1 MIRYM
6 KNINR
11 DYLVTVN
18 VKTAVVT
25 APSNMSFY
33 ITDINTCNIFFK
45 LSFKGP
51 NDDKITDLINSKAPK
66 EYAKDYRLTLR
77 ILKPDGMR
85 IDNIPVELRDP
96 DSDFLYV
103 DLKPRQLDMLGTY
116 TCELFIDS
124 LVTGEDENGEEINL
138 RDERNTTNSFTFTVI
153 KSIFTDVDEVIEAD
167 PDYPLL
173 ADVYAT
179 KEYVNE
185 YVIDTVKNMD
195 ILGYATRAYVNQLIA
210 SSGDV
215 DLSDYVKD
223 EELYAAVNK
232 YLTSGDVK
240 LELPE
245 YIKHNEL
252 NKLLS
257 NTLKN
262 YVTNNMLDGYATDDE
277 MKAYVTRRLA
287 DISYDGDGNVNID
300 LDGYATTEALNSA
313 LRNKADKEHTHEDL
327 YITQEDFTNT
337 IQDYVTKDQIP
348 VIPEMPEIPESL
360 PANGGH
366 ADTADSA
373 NKIGEY
379 SICVCTKEQYDELAL
394 SNSIDTTTLYFV
406 KEN

>member
-51 NDDKITDLINSKAPK
+51 NEDFIISYKDFIPK
-66 EYAKDYRLTLR
+66 ENASNYRLTLR
-77 ILKPDGMR
+77 ILKPDNMR
-85 IDNIPVELRDP
+85 IDNIPVKLLDT

-103 DLKPRQLDMLGTY
+103 DLKPEQLDILGTY
-116 TCELFIDS
+116 ACELFIDS
-124 LVTGEDENGEEINL
+124 SVTGEGKDGQEIPL
-138 RDERNTTNSFTFTVI
+138 RDERSTTNRFTFTVI

-185 YVIDTVKNMD
+185 YVVDTVKNMD
-195 ILGYATRAYVNQLIA
+195 ILGFATREYVNQLIV
-210 SSGDV
+210 SSGNI
-215 DLSDYVKD
+215 DLSDYVRD
-223 EELYAAVNK
+223 EELYESIRM
-232 YLTSGDVK
+232 YLSSGDIKVN
-240 LELPE
+240 LSE

-252 NKLLS
+252 NSLLS
-257 NTLKN
+257 STLKN
-262 YVTNNMLDGYATDDE
+262 YVTNNMLDSYATDEE
-277 MKAYVTRRLA
+277 MKAYVSKEIVRVASGGAINLNGYVTTTVLNNTLR
-287 DISYDGDGNVNID
+287 DIDNA
-300 LDGYATTEALNSA
+300 LDGKSDEGH
-313 LRNKADKEHTHEDL
+313 EHE
-327 YITQEDFTNT
+327 E
-337 IQDYVTKDQIP
+337 YVTKQGFLS
-348 VIPEMPEIPESL
+348 VIHEYATKQDIPESL

-366 ADTADSA
+366 ADTANTADSA

-379 SICVCTKEQYDELAL
+379 SICICTKEYYDELVL
-394 SNSIDTTTLYFV
+394 GKYTDPTTLYFV
-406 KEN
+406 KED

>member
-1 MIRYM
+1 MIHYM

-18 VKTAVVT
+18 VKTAEVA

-45 LSFKGP
+45 LDFRGP
-51 NDDKITDLINSKAPK
+51 NEDFMISYKDFIPK
-66 EYAKDYRLTLR
+66 ENAKDYRLTLR

-85 IDNIPVELRDP
+85 IDNIPVELRDS

-103 DLKPRQLDMLGTY
+103 DLKPEQLNMLGTY

-138 RDERNTTNSFTFTVI
+138 RDERSTTNSFTFTVI

-185 YVIDTVKNMD
+185 YVVETVKNMD
-195 ILGYATRAYVNQLIA
+195 LLGYATREYVNQLIV

-223 EELYAAVNK
+223 TELHAAVYK
-232 YLTSGDVK
+232 YLNSGDIK
-240 LELPE
+240 LELSE
-245 YIKHNEL
+245 YVKHNEL
-252 NKLLS
+252 NSLLDS
-257 NTLKN
+257 TLAN
-262 YVTNNMLDGYATDDE
+262 YVTNDTLGNYATDNE
-277 MKAYVTRRLA
+277 MKAYVTQKIA
-287 DISYDGDGNVNID
+287 NISSGGKID
-300 LDGYATTEALNSA
+300 LDGYVTITALNSTIRDIDNA
-313 LRNKADKEHTHEDL
+313 LSGKADEEHEHEEYMSREGFL
-327 YITQEDFTNT
+327 SVM
-337 IQDYVTKDQIP
+337 QDYATK
-348 VIPEMPEIPESL
+348 EEIPESL

-366 ADTADSA
+366 ADTALKAGNSLQI
-373 NKIGEY
+373 NGY
-379 SICVCTKEQYDELAL
+379 YLCVCTKEEYDELVL
-394 SNSIDTTTLYFV
+394 SNNIDTTTLYFV
-406 KEN
+406 KED